1 MGEQGVEDGAKDA
14 SLWSADVCDNA
25 DWSPVSNPD
34 RLEPVTDV
42 GVQTICRQFVG
53 VYVGFDCVEG
63 GALIHK
69 EPPDVGVLIF
79 QVEEGIVENSSD

>member
-14 SLWSADVCDNA
+14 SLWSTEVMFPILT
-25 DWSPVSNPD
+25 DWSQSQM
-34 RLEPVTDV
+34 L
-42 GVQTICRQFVG
+42 GCRPSVDSL
-53 VYVGFDCVEG
+53 YGFDCVEG